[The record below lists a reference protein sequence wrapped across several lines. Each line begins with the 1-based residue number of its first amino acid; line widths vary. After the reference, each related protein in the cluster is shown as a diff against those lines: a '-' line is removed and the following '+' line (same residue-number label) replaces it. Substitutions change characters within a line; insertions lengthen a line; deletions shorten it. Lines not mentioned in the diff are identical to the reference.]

1 MVCVATS
8 NAAGCCSLFYTR
20 DIAKRLTTPTN
31 DPQGFIDEG
40 ESYQIIWRNCR
51 PHTTPL
57 KKGGGEEEKTKQI
70 GTTRDII

>member
-1 MVCVATS
+1 MGCVATS

-51 PHTTPL
+51 PPPPPTPL
-57 KKGGGEEEKTKQI
+57 KKGRGEEEKKRQNK
-70 GTTRDII
+70 